1 MVFQGRAEG
10 KELALPCLSRT
21 NPDTDPPLP
30 ILCLRNYYLISLYSS
45 PPPGLL
51 NFDLPLSLSKPLNV
65 EQRAPPKIQLISLKQ
80 LPEHCLTLYF
90 AYLPC
95 LASSLTSGPFLSCL
109 LVAIKE
115 KAFLPEL

>member
-1 MVFQGRAEG
+1 MVFPGRAEG

-80 LPEHCLTLYF
+80 LPEQLLDPILCLPS
-90 AYLPC
+90 LPGLLPHIWSFPVLFTC
-95 LASSLTSGPFLSCL
+95 RYKRKSLS
-109 LVAIKE
+109 A
-115 KAFLPEL
+115 